1 MRETL
6 QQPGTPM
13 RVCHNCGATLPA
25 HALVCSACGA
35 ALDGATGRLVTGH
48 LLAGRYRIVGLI
60 ARGGMGAV
68 YRAEDTRLDGAVVA
82 VKEMASGF
90 VRGDTEAF
98 AQALADFQRE
108 ATMLAKLRHA
118 ALPRVSDQFAEG
130 GKHYLVM
137 EFIAGHTL
145 RDALQRADG
154 RLPLPQALNYAN
166 QLCDVLAY
174 LHAQQPP
181 IIYRDLKPSNIM
193 IIAAGE
199 ADQIVLVDF
208 GIARFYRP
216 GRTTDT
222 AIYVTNGYAPPEQYG
237 QGQTDARTDVY
248 ALGVVLHQMLTGH
261 DPAKPPFA
269 LPPLHTFDPTL
280 PHSIAA
286 TVQQATA
293 TDRAA
298 RFASVAELR
307 AALHATHAS
316 WDTPTEA
323 VRAPHLPS
331 AVDAKRP
338 RKPRWALWIGA
349 VVALILILGVSLLLF
364 VLPVSRQSTG
374 TTAGT
379 TVTSPTTDDIVV
391 SDQPPPGPTL
401 LLRPSRVSA
410 SGYAEA
416 AIDAQGNSVTY
427 EPANA
432 IDGRPDTTWRVAGDG
447 TNQWLQ
453 LDFTTEVSVRA
464 IGLIPGYAKID
475 AFDQTD
481 RFLQNRVV
489 KAARFE
495 FSDGSSLRAEFAR
508 QPELQFVPVGDVR
521 THFIR
526 IIIEETYPAPPKEQ
540 GGRDFTPI
548 AEVQVQGGM

>member
-1 MRETL
+1 
-6 QQPGTPM
+6 
-13 RVCHNCGATLPA
+13 
-25 HALVCSACGA
+25 
-35 ALDGATGRLVTGH
+35 
-48 LLAGRYRIVGLI
+48 
-60 ARGGMGAV
+60 
-68 YRAEDTRLDGAVVA
+68 
-82 VKEMASGF
+82 
-90 VRGDTEAF
+90 
-98 AQALADFQRE
+98 
-108 ATMLAKLRHA
+108 
-118 ALPRVSDQFAEG
+118 
-130 GKHYLVM
+130 
-137 EFIAGHTL
+137 
-145 RDALQRADG
+145 
-154 RLPLPQALNYAN
+154 
-166 QLCDVLAY
+166 
-174 LHAQQPP
+174 
-181 IIYRDLKPSNIM
+181 
-193 IIAAGE
+193 
-199 ADQIVLVDF
+199 
-208 GIARFYRP
+208 
-216 GRTTDT
+216 
-222 AIYVTNGYAPPEQYG
+222 
-237 QGQTDARTDVY
+237 
-248 ALGVVLHQMLTGH
+248 MLTGH

-391 SDQPPPGPTL
+391 SDQPPPGSTL

-495 FSDGSSLRAEFAR
+495 FSYQFAFCRVKKGAVWRGRPPQKSPPLSVTIERSSVSDGSSLRAEFAR

-521 THFIR
+521 MHFIR